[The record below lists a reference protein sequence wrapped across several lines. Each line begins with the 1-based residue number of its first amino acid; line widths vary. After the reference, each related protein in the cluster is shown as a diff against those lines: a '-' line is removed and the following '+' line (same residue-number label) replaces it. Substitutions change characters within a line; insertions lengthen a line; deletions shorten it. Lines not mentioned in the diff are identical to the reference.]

1 MSGIHQ
7 GHEQSSEALSAYL
20 DGALDSAE
28 RDAVELRLATCDACR
43 AELADLRRVRAL
55 LRALTEVT
63 PPRSFTLPATT
74 TPPRRADAPR
84 PGQGWARAAQW
95 MGGLAAVIGVGLML
109 AGGLMHPSYSA
120 NFSAAAPDHSVSS
133 QGGASS
139 APAPTTDHHTPVNQ
153 GSTSTAGA
161 ATAPPSPT
169 TATTYGPLQTGTP
182 TARPE
187 QSAASPAIPL
197 GPAGVTLLVGGGAAL
212 AAGTAARR
220 RKSRPDTIR

>member
-28 RDAVELRLATCDACR
+28 RDAVERRLATCDACR

-55 LRALTEVT
+55 LRALPEVT

-74 TPPRRADAPR
+74 TPPRRAGALR
-84 PGQGWARAAQW
+84 PGPGWARVTQW

-109 AGGLMHPSYSA
+109 AGGLIHPSYPA
-120 NFSAAAPDHSVSS
+120 TFSAASNHSTSS

-139 APAPTTDHHTPVNQ
+139 APAPTTDHHTPMNQ
-153 GSTSTAGA
+153 DLTSTAGA

-169 TATTYGPLQTGTP
+169 AATTYGPIQAGSS
-182 TARPE
+182 TAAPD
-187 QSAASPAIPL
+187 QGAASTAIPL

-212 AAGTAARR
+212 VAGTAARR
-220 RKSRPDTIR
+220 RKTRPGALP